1 MEKYPEKTVWVW
13 SGYTFEDYLKK
24 QDAIKYIDI
33 IVDGQY
39 VDNLHD
45 PRLKWRGSSNQ
56 RVIDVQKSL
65 KNDKVELF
73 CD

>member
-1 MEKYPEKTVWVW
+1 ML
-13 SGYTFEDYLKK
+13 DYIYSISPI
-24 QDAIKYIDI
+24 DGRYSEMTDYIKYIDI

-39 VDNLHD
+39 VDSLHD

-73 CD
+73 CN